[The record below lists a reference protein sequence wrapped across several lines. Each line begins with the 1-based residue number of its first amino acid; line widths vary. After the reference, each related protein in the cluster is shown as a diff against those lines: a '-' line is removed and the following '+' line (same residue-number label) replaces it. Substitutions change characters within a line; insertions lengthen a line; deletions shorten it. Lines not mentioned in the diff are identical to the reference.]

1 VTLVRISCVRGS
13 WNVCRLCVFN
23 QWVSDASRVVKET
36 KFHTHFFGYTGL
48 HKCLQSTLALNIKT
62 FVFCANMRCEIV
74 GICLF
79 LGLLFK
85 HGVKKQKS

>member
-1 VTLVRISCVRGS
+1 VLEAVGMCAGCVF
-13 WNVCRLCVFN
+13 FN
-23 QWVSDASRVVKET
+23 QWVSDASRVVKERNST
-36 KFHTHFFGYTGL
+36 PTFLVTGL

-62 FVFCANMRCEIV
+62 FVFGANMRCEIV

-79 LGLLFK
+79 LGLLFE